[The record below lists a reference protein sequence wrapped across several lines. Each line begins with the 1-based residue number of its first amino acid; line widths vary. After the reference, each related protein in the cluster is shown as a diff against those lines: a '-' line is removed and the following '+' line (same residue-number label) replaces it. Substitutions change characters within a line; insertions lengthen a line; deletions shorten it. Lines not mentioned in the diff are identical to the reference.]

1 MYEPVLVDEK
11 SDLYNVYE
19 VHENYRILAMA
30 VNVPLQV
37 AEEICH
43 ILNNFEPVI
52 LKTCPICDQSVTINE
67 YISDYLYSINC
78 ECCGLKTRRFRSKQ
92 NLIKYWNAT
101 KSEQAMRYLQMDY
114 ESMFDREKRIMS
126 TYMTLEEYTATL
138 KVGDEVTIK
147 YYSITGEK
155 EIKEKILKITKSGTI
170 YLRSTNCKDALRFR
184 KNGHWINNF
193 GYQGFI
199 TSKYSLKNPYQK
211 PFDFTQVKV

>member
-78 ECCGLKTRRFRSKQ
+78 ECCVLNTRRFINKQ
-92 NLIKYWNAT
+92 NLIKYWNPT
-101 KSEQAMRYLQMDY
+101 KSEQTMSYLQMDY
-114 ESMFDREKRIMS
+114 ESMFDREK
-126 TYMTLEEYTATL
+126 E
-138 KVGDEVTIK
+138 
-147 YYSITGEK
+147 
-155 EIKEKILKITKSGTI
+155 
-170 YLRSTNCKDALRFR
+170 
-184 KNGHWINNF
+184 
-193 GYQGFI
+193 
-199 TSKYSLKNPYQK
+199 
-211 PFDFTQVKV
+211 

>member
-67 YISDYLYSINC
+67 YISDYLYSI
-78 ECCGLKTRRFRSKQ
+78 
-92 NLIKYWNAT
+92 T
-101 KSEQAMRYLQMDY
+101 KL
-114 ESMFDREKRIMS
+114 
-126 TYMTLEEYTATL
+126 
-138 KVGDEVTIK
+138 
-147 YYSITGEK
+147 
-155 EIKEKILKITKSGTI
+155 GTI
-170 YLRSTNCKDALRFR
+170 VSNMKEDLDAGSAMFINVETTKGLLQFVAYNEH
-184 KNGHWINNF
+184 NGYYGHEVKLV
-193 GYQGFI
+193 
-199 TSKYSLKNPYQK
+199 SKYDDKIIIEADDVL
-211 PFDFTQVKV
+211 